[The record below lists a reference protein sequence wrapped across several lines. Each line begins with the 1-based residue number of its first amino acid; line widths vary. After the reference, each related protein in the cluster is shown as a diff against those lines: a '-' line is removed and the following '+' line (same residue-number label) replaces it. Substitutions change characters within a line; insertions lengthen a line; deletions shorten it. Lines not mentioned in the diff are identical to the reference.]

1 MTNHTP
7 GPWRIERP
15 LMVVATNE
23 ANFNFAITQH
33 IGPSNIKPE
42 QLANAKLI
50 AKAPEMLSLL
60 YDLSRLFDDRDTEA
74 NRAWLDRDPLVE
86 IQELIGDLI

>member
-50 AKAPEMLSLL
+50 AKAPEMLELL
-60 YDLSRLFDDRDTEA
+60 TQLLSYFKDDTSD
-74 NRAWLDRDPLVE
+74 WLHRDPLQE
-86 IQELIGDLI
+86 IYQLLREIED